1 MDWNLVLVAL
11 LAGFIPLA
19 WLMAICLAFVVHLIL
34 RPREY
39 EVELLHN
46 ISPADAGKIAAA
58 VARRGYD
65 VTQFHDEKVGLTH
78 LLVKRQKRA
87 L

>member
-1 MDWNLVLVAL
+1 
-11 LAGFIPLA
+11 
-19 WLMAICLAFVVHLIL
+19 
-34 RPREY
+34 
-39 EVELLHN
+39 LLHN